1 MKTLH
6 LPEKDLIDI
15 INALEKGLSVQG
27 IIQQYKL
34 SDGYRNYTPMPNSE
48 PGNEKDN
55 KRRKCLQA
63 ENLKLRQIIGEMNL
77 ENQILR
83 WLITKVISP
92 NRQND

>member
-15 INALEKGLSVQG
+15 MNALEKGLPVQE

-34 SDGYRNYTPMPNSE
+34 SDWRRNYTPILNSE
-48 PGNEKDN
+48 PSNDKDN

-63 ENLKLRQIIGEMNL
+63 ENLKLRQIISEMNL

-83 WLITKVISP
+83 WLITKIISP